1 MMFNLNGKVILV
13 TGGNRGIGGSIVK
26 ILNDLGAKV
35 ACISKSGKGTEGC
48 LYLKA
53 DVTKSEEVKIAVSR
67 IKEELGPIYGVVANA
82 GINRDTFFKKM
93 SDEDWSNVIDVN
105 LTGAYNT
112 VKSVVPDM
120 LENNEGS
127 VVLISSIVGEMGN
140 FGQVNYAA
148 SKAGLIGMAKSLAK
162 ESARNGVRVN
172 VVAPGFTNTDMTS
185 SLPDK
190 VREKIT
196 KDIPLSRFAEP
207 EEIAWSV
214 AFLLSPTLSSYVTG
228 QVLGVNGGQYM

>member
-1 MMFNLNGKVILV
+1 MFNLNGKVILV
-13 TGGNRGIGGSIVK
+13 TGGNRGIGASIVK

-35 ACISKSGKGTEGC
+35 ACISKSGEGTEGSF
-48 LYLKA
+48 YLKA
-53 DVTKSEEVKIAVSR
+53 DVTKSEEVKIAVTR

-105 LTGAYNT
+105 LTGAFNT

-120 LENNEGS
+120 LENKEGS
-127 VVLISSIVGEMGN
+127 VVFISSIVGEMGN
-140 FGQVNYAA
+140 LGQVNYAA

-185 SLPDK
+185 ALPDK

-214 AFLLSPTLSSYVTG
+214 AFLLSPNLSSYVTG